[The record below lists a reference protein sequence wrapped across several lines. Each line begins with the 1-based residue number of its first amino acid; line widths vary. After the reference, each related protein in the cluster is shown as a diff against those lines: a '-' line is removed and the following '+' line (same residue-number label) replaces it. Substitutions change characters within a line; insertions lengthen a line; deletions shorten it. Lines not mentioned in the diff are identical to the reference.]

1 MLYYKKRHVEFVSYT
16 GRYPNLCRGEL
27 LLEIDG
33 KQVLFG
39 LGDHARPIFWTS
51 GGYLDDEY
59 YAHTGEWV
67 IDIDLLPEEYRKYS
81 AEIDRVFNDNVPWGC
96 CGGCA

>member
-1 MLYYKKRHVEFVSYT
+1 MLSFTKRHVEFVSYT
-16 GRYPNLCRGEL
+16 GRYPNLCSGEL

-39 LGDHARPIFWTS
+39 LGDHAGPIFWTT
-51 GGYLDDEY
+51 GGDLDEEY
-59 YAHTGEWV
+59 YAQTGEWV
-67 IDIDLLPEEYRKYS
+67 IDIDLLPEEYRKYA
-81 AEIDRVFNDNVPWGC
+81 AEIDRIFNDNVPWGC